1 MSIHASALKFEAQRL
16 HDVSPIQAWNKLS
29 DTADTI

>member
-1 MSIHASALKFEAQRL
+1 MGTHASALRFEDQRL
-16 HDVSPIQAWNKLS
+16 HDVSPIQAWNKCS